1 VNTKDIYSAVK
12 GVIEK
17 YTALE
22 GAVINAA
29 FSGGADST
37 CLLCILNE
45 FVKEFNFTLR
55 ALHVNYN
62 LRGDESIRDRAFCK
76 AFCEK
81 NGIEFHTLE
90 VDGKNLP
97 DCSENALRDIRYTW
111 FETFDGFILT
121 AHTADDNAET
131 FLLNLIRGAGVSGLT
146 GIPENRGRI
155 IRPLLSFEK
164 NHLVNMLDGLG
175 ETYITDSSNLSDDY
189 TRNRIRNR
197 IIPEIREINP
207 SFSSAINRAMTVLNA
222 QNRYM
227 ENLADDDKTLR
238 DTDEILRPLKLHKF
252 FTHNNL
258 SPDYNKISIIEKAII
273 KEKRLKLSVGD
284 GKFIV
289 YSPENGEVRLSY
301 KKSYEDKEIAIEP
314 GKSVHFCDKR
324 ISISLRNSENFSK
337 NEIVNIKLTQNAL
350 DYDIINGII
359 FAGLRKNGDIY
370 RRVNRNFDSKLKK
383 LYTEFLTEEERD
395 NNIVL
400 RDNDGIIWCEHFGC
414 DERLKITDKTEN
426 IMIIEIET
434 V

>member
-1 VNTKDIYSAVK
+1 VNTQDICSAAL

-37 CLLCILNE
+37 SLLCVLNTL
-45 FVKEFNFTLR
+45 VKEYRFTLR
-55 ALHVNYN
+55 ALHLNYN
-62 LRGDESIRDRAFCK
+62 LRGDESIRDRDFCK
-76 AFCEK
+76 AFCDK
-81 NGIEFHTLE
+81 KGIEFHCLE

-97 DCSENALRDIRYTW
+97 DASENALRDIRYAW
-111 FETFDGFILT
+111 FEKFDGFILT

-155 IRPLLSFEK
+155 IRPLLSVEK
-164 NHLVNMLDGLG
+164 RCLVKMLEEQG

-207 SFSSAINRAMTVLNA
+207 SFSSAINRAMTVLGA
-222 QNRYM
+222 QNRFM
-227 ENLADDDKTLR
+227 ESLSEDDKTLYE
-238 DTDEILRPLKLHKF
+238 TDEIIRSLKLRKF

-258 SPDYNKISIIEKAII
+258 SPDYNKISIIEKAI
-273 KEKRLKLSVGD
+273 KHNERLKLSVGKD
-284 GKFIV
+284 KFIV
-289 YSPENGEVRLSY
+289 YSPENGEVRLSQ
-301 KKSYEDKEIAIEP
+301 KKSYEGNETAIEP
-314 GKSVHFCDKR
+314 GKELLFCDKR
-324 ISISLRNSENFSK
+324 INISLRKSENFSK

-350 DYDIINGII
+350 DYDIINGIV
-359 FAGLRKNGDIY
+359 FAGLRKNGDSY
-370 RRVNRNFDSKLKK
+370 RRVNRDFDSKLKK
-383 LYTEFLTEEERD
+383 LYTEFLTEEERE

-400 RDNDGIIWCEHFGC
+400 RDDDGIIWCEHFGC
-414 DERLKITDKTEN
+414 AERLKITDKTEN